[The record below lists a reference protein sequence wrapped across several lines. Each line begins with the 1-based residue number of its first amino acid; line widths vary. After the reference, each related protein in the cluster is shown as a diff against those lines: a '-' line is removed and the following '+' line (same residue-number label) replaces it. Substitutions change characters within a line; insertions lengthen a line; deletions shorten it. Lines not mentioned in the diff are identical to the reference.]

1 MRLLNHPCVVKLEET
16 IENKTHWYIVTELV
30 TDGDLFDYIMQK
42 QYLAGKLLY
51 FYKKIED
58 EAALIMSQLIEA
70 IEYIHSVGIV
80 HRDLKPENIMI
91 ILDPVT
97 K

>member
-42 QYLAGKLLY
+42 QYLAGKFLY

-58 EAALIMSQLIEA
+58 EAALIMS
-70 IEYIHSVGIV
+70 
-80 HRDLKPENIMI
+80 
-91 ILDPVT
+91 
-97 K
+97 

>member
-58 EAALIMSQLIEA
+58 EAALIMS
-70 IEYIHSVGIV
+70 
-80 HRDLKPENIMI
+80 
-91 ILDPVT
+91 
-97 K
+97 